1 MSGKL
6 KEVKNRIA
14 SVTSTKQITRAMK
27 LVAASKFKRATD
39 AIVQMR
45 PYADKLGEMLSNIV
59 KATEGEISLKLAEE
73 REKVDKVL
81 IVVITS
87 DKGLCGGFN
96 SNVIKQARAALND
109 HQAQWDAGNVSIMA
123 VGKKGADF
131 FKRYSNIN
139 FISDYT
145 ELFSDLNFEA
155 SREASE
161 YILDSYETGAFDKVV
176 VCYAKFKNA
185 VVQDFQKLNFL
196 PIPKVTGQA
205 NPEEELEEDKGRVD
219 YIFEPD
225 KHVLVNELAPK
236 ILKTQFYSYLLD
248 SNASEHGARMTAMDS
263 ATENANELLNDLK
276 IAYNKARQAAI
287 TTELTEIVSGAAAL
301 DSGN

>member
-39 AIVQMR
+39 RIVQMR
-45 PYADKLGEMLSNIV
+45 PYADKLGEMLGNIV

-73 REKVDKVL
+73 REKVNKVL

-109 HQAQWDAGNVSIMA
+109 HREQWDAGNVSVLA

-131 FKRYSNIN
+131 FKRYNNIT
-139 FISDYT
+139 FIEDYT
-145 ELFSDLNFEA
+145 DLFSDLDFER

-161 YILDSYETGAFDKVV
+161 YILGSYESGEFDKVV

-185 VVQDFQKLNFL
+185 VVQDFKKLDFL
-196 PIPKVTGQA
+196 PIPKISAEV
-205 NPEEELEEDKGRVD
+205 NPDKVEEDKGKVD

-263 ATENANELLNDLK
+263 ATENANDLLNDLK
-276 IAYNKARQAAI
+276 IAYNKARQASI

-301 DSGN
+301 DGGN